1 MYKERFEDSKWI
13 IRGHNS
19 NAYHKL
25 DKEKTKRLS
34 VPASF
39 VILKDI
45 ILIILVESES
55 ALCNLRHRFPDSKT
69 GW

>member
-25 DKEKTKRLS
+25 DKEKTKIPQTNGR
-34 VPASF
+34 
-39 VILKDI
+39 
-45 ILIILVESES
+45 E
-55 ALCNLRHRFPDSKT
+55 NT
-69 GW
+69 T